1 MISAIEEAINL
12 EPNFLANLNAMKIY
26 AVSLATEGLNGEAV
40 AVIKEIK
47 KKKKKAIED
56 KELEKLLSELEK
68 NK

>member
-1 MISAIEEAINL
+1 
-12 EPNFLANLNAMKIY
+12 MKIY

-47 KKKKKAIED
+47 MNNEKAIED